1 MFPFTFDFFPYLIR
15 LFPLHT
21 FKRGFCIIFGM
32 EPVKPSPQT
41 CVKCRGRLWCGP
53 TCWILE
59 KYEAKQKSVAQMKE
73 KSFSGSSPPSIFVSH
88 YGYPKVKIAPMSPT
102 QTLSTDAADLLDN
115 PERWFGKSLE
125 ELVGYR
131 TQLVR
136 SNMPIS
142 IHAAKDPTPEL
153 QKIQEIAMAS
163 EKVDVEVELFKVPQ
177 MKLEFSNDAPP
188 MGPTGNLKEFSLQ
201 ENPKIPDKVEYLV
214 SDTHVKAATAMEE
227 LFQKD
232 VSIFHLSKL
241 LSAGTLGE
249 KDNRKLV
256 PTRWSLIASQDTVGK
271 KLIDRIKGFQTI
283 NEYQLYESHFLD
295 NHFFV
300 LLLPR
305 EWSYDIME
313 AYRPGSFWAKEMKEV
328 HMSCDYEFYEGRKDY
343 AENVAGGYYAVRFAI
358 AERLD
363 QIRKQASAVV
373 FREIGPGY
381 QQSMGVWQCL
391 MNVRNAM
398 AQDYQKFETVDS
410 ALVALEP
417 KLTVPL
423 SQWKKNSKLLDRAFH
438 QKRLFDFF

>member
-1 MFPFTFDFFPYLIR
+1 
-15 LFPLHT
+15 
-21 FKRGFCIIFGM
+21 
-32 EPVKPSPQT
+32 
-41 CVKCRGRLWCGP
+41 
-53 TCWILE
+53 LE
-59 KYEAKQKSVAQMKE
+59 KYEVKQKSVAQMKE

-102 QTLSTDAADLLDN
+102 QTMDGNAADLLDN

-142 IHAAKDPTPEL
+142 IHAAKDPPKEL

-214 SDTHVKAATAMEE
+214 NDRHAKAATAMQE
-227 LFQKD
+227 LYEKNIP
-232 VSIFHLSKL
+232 VHHLSKL
-241 LSAGTLGE
+241 LSAGLLGVKE
-249 KDNRKLV
+249 NRKLT
-256 PTRWSLIASQDTVGK
+256 PTRWSITSADSQIGNY
-271 KLIDRIKGFQTI
+271 LIDQVKEFSQISECLLF
-283 NEYQLYESHFLD
+283 ESHFLD

-300 LLLPR
+300 LLIPR
-305 EWSYDIME
+305 EWSFNIME
-313 AYRPGSFWAKEMKEV
+313 AYRPGGFWSREMTEV
-328 HMSCDYEFYEGRKDY
+328 HMSFDHEFYEGRKDY
-343 AENVAGGYYAVRFAI
+343 AENVAGGYYAT
-358 AERLD
+358 RLAALEYLVEN
-363 QIRKQASAVV
+363 RRQAAVII

-381 QQSMGVWQCL
+381 QQPLGVWQTR

-398 AQDYQKFETVDS
+398 KQKPETYDS
-410 ALVALEP
+410 LDNALKGLEP
-417 KLTVPL
+417 KLTIPL
-423 SQWKKNSKLLDRAFH
+423 QEWKKNSKLLDRIYN
-438 QKRLFDFF
+438 QKRLIDFFK